1 MLSTLKTNLSEYLA
15 FSHFLR
21 SQETLIPQ
29 IVFLSSAHCR
39 SRRSRRTTASFLLRV
54 STTVDSSDQAPS
66 HCSTLLLLPLTVQ
79 KIASQ
84 RRPQLR
90 ESALPPNQQTQ
101 SRTSGNTDFT
111 DFCDDLENFGDV
123 SSLED
128 NVESFLSHDG
138 GDGNIYGS
146 LKQTLNEHKT
156 ETSKAGKKI
165 TKPAEVNSSHK
176 NGTSWAV
183 ELGSEQ
189 QLCPIIVKDL
199 DHPGHMLIEAD
210 HS

>member
-84 RRPQLR
+84 RREDLNYV
-90 ESALPPNQQTQ
+90 NQRCHRISKPKAAHQ
-101 SRTSGNTDFT
+101 
-111 DFCDDLENFGDV
+111 DDLENFGDV

-156 ETSKAGKKI
+156 ETSKADKKI

-199 DHPGHMLIEAD
+199 DHPGHMLIEVCM
-210 HS
+210 SIL